1 MQTRFTA
8 CRLSRLSLKPRA
20 CCPKGPRLPWEFG
33 DAVDTV
39 RRGAREPWIA
49 AMTAL
54 SCFVARVVIVSV
66 SQSRIVTSKHWTLD

>member
-1 MQTRFTA
+1 MIHKEIVVYNDIMHSTLMIILVLVLQ
-8 CRLSRLSLKPRA
+8 
-20 CCPKGPRLPWEFG
+20 
-33 DAVDTV
+33 